1 MNRKEE
7 IEARLAAIRT
17 EMDDE
22 GADIDALTNEV
33 RGLKAELEKIE
44 KRAALVREVSG
55 GGGTVVR
62 TFREPDVPEAFG
74 AETEEYRVTWLK
86 NLQGKELTAAEQRA
100 FTASNGAI
108 SQLVVNDIMSVVRD
122 HAPLTERITVVPSE
136 SQITYYV
143 EGTTNDAQDHTENA
157 TITPAADTVTKIT
170 LTPAEI
176 VKLVQISEA
185 AKRMSIPAFN
195 TWLSR
200 TLGEAIARKINA
212 KIVTAISTAASS
224 SGTAIDAAGI
234 QKLLGSVKGES
245 VALLVNRMTLFVKLL
260 PLQDNSKSSIV
271 KFDGGNRA
279 YVYGTEVLVDDNV
292 AANTVLAGDMKKV
305 IGAMGETISVRS
317 GDDLDTNSTKYL
329 GVALF
334 DVKVGIASAFAK
346 LVASE

>member
-1 MNRKEE
+1 MNRREE

-17 EMDDE
+17 EMDDD
-22 GADIDALTNEV
+22 GADIDALTDEV
-33 RGLKAELEKIE
+33 RGLKAELGKIE
-44 KRAALVREVSG
+44 KREALMREVSG

-62 TFREPDVPEAFG
+62 TFGEPAAPEVFG
-74 AETEEYRVTWLK
+74 AETEEYRTAWLK

-108 SQLVVNDIMSVVRD
+108 SQLVVNDVMSVVRD
-122 HAPLTERITVVPSE
+122 HAPLMERITMVPGEGVV
-136 SQITYYV
+136 TYYI
-143 EGTTNDAQDHTENA
+143 EDTTTDAQDHTENA
-157 TITPAADTVTKIT
+157 SITPASDTLKKIT

-176 VKLVQISEA
+176 VKLVQISES

-195 TWLSR
+195 GWLTSA
-200 TLGEAIARKINA
+200 LGKAIARKINA
-212 KIVTAISTAASS
+212 KIVTAISTAAASA
-224 SGTAIDAAGI
+224 GTSIDAAGV
-234 QKLLGSVKGES
+234 QKLLGSVKGTR

-271 KFDGGNRA
+271 KFDGGNTA
-279 YVYGTEVLVDDNV
+279 YVYGTEVMLDDNV
-292 AANTVLAGDMKKV
+292 ADNTVLAGDMEKV
-305 IGAMGETISVRS
+305 VGAMGETINVRS
-317 GDDLDTNSTKYL
+317 ADDLDTNSTKYL